1 MANYGVAI
9 RSVGVVA
16 EIWQTPQ
23 LGEAG
28 MDTLIAG
35 IVIFTGAHLFSLLLL
50 GQRDAFKQRLGEGP
64 YKGLYSLVSLVGLA
78 LMIWG
83 FWSLSSGPAAS
94 DFVYIPAQ
102 SMRHVT
108 MLLVLLGFI
117 CLGAFHGKG
126 YLKLWLRNPFSVG
139 IVLWSVGHLLSN
151 GRLYDVLLFGTF
163 LLLAVLDIIL
173 STARGKRPNHEPNIR
188 SDVTA
193 VIVGVVL
200 YAVFLFGVHPYIF
213 NVPII

>member
-1 MANYGVAI
+1 MG
-9 RSVGVVA
+9 
-16 EIWQTPQ
+16 
-23 LGEAG
+23 
-28 MDTLIAG
+28 TLIAG
-35 IVIFTGAHLFSLLLL
+35 IVIFASAHLFSLLLPDVRNGL
-50 GQRDAFKQRLGEGP
+50 RRGLGEGP
-64 YKGLYSLVSLVGLA
+64 YKGLYSLVSLAGLA

-94 DFVYIPAQ
+94 DFVYVPAE

-126 YLKLWLRNPFSVG
+126 HLKLWLRNPFSVG
-139 IVLWSVGHLLSN
+139 IVLWSFGHLLSN

-163 LLLAVLDIIL
+163 LVLAVLDIIL
-173 STARGKRPNHEPNIR
+173 STARGKRPVHDPNIR
-188 SDVTA
+188 SDVIA
-193 VIVGVVL
+193 VVVGVVL
-200 YAVFLFGVHPYIF
+200 YGVFLFGVHPYIF

>member
-1 MANYGVAI
+1 MG
-9 RSVGVVA
+9 
-16 EIWQTPQ
+16 
-23 LGEAG
+23 
-28 MDTLIAG
+28 TLIAG
-35 IVIFTGAHLFSLLLL
+35 IAIFAGAHLFSLLLPDV
-50 GQRDAFKQRLGEGP
+50 RDGLKLRLGEGP
-64 YKGLYSLVSLVGLA
+64 YKGLYSLISLAGLA

-94 DFVYIPAQ
+94 DFVYVPAA
-102 SMRHVT
+102 SSRHVT

-139 IVLWSVGHLLSN
+139 IVLWSIGHLLSN

-163 LLLAVLDIIL
+163 LVLAVLDIIL
-173 STARGKRPNHEPNIR
+173 STARGKRPAYEPNIR
-188 SDVTA
+188 SDVIA
-193 VIVGVVL
+193 VVTGVVL
-200 YAVFLFGVHPYIF
+200 YGVFLFGVHPYIF